1 MDPELK
7 DKITKLLGKGNGT
20 RAIGRLLKISPQ
32 RVSEVKKELM
42 TPPKKKPLAFAV
54 PPASLEPAQTPLTS
68 DADADVELD
77 TPVTKDDLGEY
88 ARKMKRAIPISLRV
102 KTTKFLVTQ
111 TKNPAAAQRALEH
124 ADAINSMV
132 PDNKPSSVATV
143 PIFALPKG
151 DTPNVGRV
159 KVETT
164 GE

>member
-68 DADADVELD
+68 DVELD
-77 TPVTKDDLGEY
+77 ETPVHKDDLTEY
-88 ARKMKRAIPISLRV
+88 ARQMKRAIPIRLRV

-111 TKNPAAAQRALEH
+111 QKNPAAAQRALEH

-132 PDNKPSSVATV
+132 PDNKPSSVASV